1 MRLHGILALRRTAR
15 DVAGAQLGVAAQV
28 RARREAERAQVIS
41 RATGNPGLG
50 AEPGDWRLA
59 LARRA
64 SLVAD
69 LSRATDLLAAAAQ
82 DEAAA
87 AQDATRARVDFAAVE
102 KAVQR
107 RNEAERTASD
117 RAEAAELADVV
128 ASLRAHRLLTEG
140 ER

>member
-1 MRLHGILALRRTAR
+1 MRLLGIMALRRTAR

-28 RARREAERAQVIS
+28 RVRREAERAEVIG
-41 RATGNPGLG
+41 RASGPQRLG

-69 LSRATDLLAAAAQ
+69 LSRATDMLAAAVQ
-82 DEAAA
+82 DETEAEQA
-87 AQDATRARVDFAAVE
+87 ATRARAAFAAVE

-107 RNEAERTASD
+107 RRDVERAASD
-117 RAEAAELADVV
+117 RAEQAELADVV
-128 ASLRAHRLLTEG
+128 ASLRAHRLLAEG
-140 ER
+140 QL